1 MKVPRLGFALGHQ
14 RIQTTTPPSKAGAIF
29 RARKVLEEI
38 VYDTVALEGNPFTFP
53 EVKTLM
59 DGITVGGRRI
69 EDAEQVLNQA
79 RAWRELI
86 ARVERRTFSLERAT
100 FEALHAHVAREE
112 ALEWGSLRTG
122 AVRIAGTTHEPP
134 DAETLPARMETAIE
148 TIGTMEE
155 VHHKAIAAFL
165 WTARN
170 QPFWD
175 GNKRTGRLMMNGI
188 LLEHGHDILTVAA
201 AKRVEFDEKMIR
213 FYDSANGAEML
224 RFMAGCSLDPNV
236 KCKAGGM
243 REPRERDGEGDAP
256 SPADRAMREALE
268 HESDGYVP
276 LHKREGGTRTT
287 VDSGEKPRT
296 ETARGAGPK
305 TGQGDGKLRPPDDSG
320 TLGY

>member
-1 MKVPRLGFALGHQ
+1 MKAPGLGFALGHQ
-14 RIQTTTPPSKAGAIF
+14 RIHTTTPPNKARAIF
-29 RARKVLEEI
+29 RARKALEEI

-59 DGITVGGRRI
+59 EGITVGGRRI

-79 RAWRELI
+79 RAWRDLI
-86 ARVERRTFSLERAT
+86 ARVERGTFSLERAT
-100 FEALHAHVAREE
+100 FEKLHAHVAHEE
-112 ALEWGSLRTG
+112 ALEWGVLRTG
-122 AVRIAGTTHEPP
+122 AVRIAGTMHEPP
-134 DAETLPARMETAIE
+134 DAQTLPARMEAAIE

-155 VHHKAIAAFL
+155 VHRKAIAAFL

-201 AKRVEFDEKMIR
+201 AKRLEFNEKMIR

-236 KCKAGGM
+236 KCKACEM
-243 REPRERDGEGDAP
+243 REPRERDSERDAP
-256 SPADRAMREALE
+256 GPADMAMRETP
-268 HESDGYVP
+268 ESESESCAP
-276 LHKREGGTRTT
+276 LHKRQGGTTRTM
-287 VDSGEKPRT
+287 DSAE
-296 ETARGAGPK
+296 
-305 TGQGDGKLRPPDDSG
+305 RPC
-320 TLGY
+320 

>member
-1 MKVPRLGFALGHQ
+1 MKRQGPSFALGRV
-14 RIQTTTPPSKAGAIF
+14 RIHTTTQPDKARAIF
-29 RARKVLEEI
+29 RARKALEEI

-79 RAWRELI
+79 RSWRDLI
-86 ARVERRTFSLERAT
+86 ARVERGTFRFDRAT
-100 FEALHAHVAREE
+100 FEELHAHVAREE
-112 ALEWGSLRTG
+112 ALEWGRLRTG

-134 DAETLPARMETAIE
+134 DARTLPARMEAALE
-148 TIGTMEE
+148 TIDAMKG

-201 AKRVEFDEKMIR
+201 AKRLEFNEKMIR
-213 FYDSANGAEML
+213 FYDTADGAEML
-224 RFMAGCSLDPNV
+224 QFMAGCSLDPNV
-236 KCKAGGM
+236 HC
-243 REPRERDGEGDAP
+243 EVLSRER
-256 SPADRAMREALE
+256 SRE
-268 HESDGYVP
+268 
-276 LHKREGGTRTT
+276 R
-287 VDSGEKPRT
+287 
-296 ETARGAGPK
+296 
-305 TGQGDGKLRPPDDSG
+305 
-320 TLGY
+320 